1 MELKPG
7 YKLTEVGVIPEDWEV
22 KAIGEIADVKTGPFG
37 STLHERDY
45 VADGTPIITVE
56 HLGELG
62 VEHFNLPMVSNT
74 DRNRL
79 RSYSLKTGDLVFSRV
94 GSIDRNALIRK
105 TEDGWLFS
113 GRLLRV
119 RVKRAS
125 IITPEYLT
133 YHFHSEPF
141 KQRVREIA
149 VGQTMPSLN
158 TQLLKSVVTI
168 VPTESEQRAISTVL
182 SDTDALIESL
192 DRLIAKKQDVKQ
204 ATMQQLLT
212 GKTRLPGFSGE
223 WEVKRLGEVFAISAG
238 SSKSAYISAE
248 GDYWIC
254 DMGSVSTEGQLIVS
268 KRTSY
273 RGDFLLAGDLI
284 MPKDDIGGGKIIGKV
299 GHIDQDD
306 TYILGDHVY
315 CLRAREG
322 DSRFLTYR
330 INSYETNSAL
340 RKKVIGSAQLGLGR
354 KSVEEQEIL
363 FPSPTE
369 QTAIAT
375 ILSDLDAEIAA
386 LEARRD
392 KTRALKQGMM
402 QELLT
407 GKTRLVKPDAAHG

>member
-1 MELKPG
+1 VKEGRIIWSG
-7 YKLTEVGVIPEDWEV
+7 YKHIS
-22 KAIGEIADVKTGPFG
+22 AQ
-37 STLHERDY
+37 LHRQLY
-45 VADGTPIITVE
+45 
-56 HLGELG
+56 
-62 VEHFNLPMVSNT
+62 
-74 DRNRL
+74 RNNSPKR
-79 RSYSLKTGDLVFSRV
+79 GDILYSRV
-94 GSIDRNALIRK
+94 GTFGEAAVIDVDFEFSIYVSLTLIK
-105 TEDGWLFS
+105 PGKELDSYFL
-113 GRLLRV
+113 
-119 RVKRAS
+119 
-125 IITPEYLT
+125 
-133 YHFHSEPF
+133 
-141 KQRVREIA
+141 
-149 VGQTMPSLN
+149 
-158 TQLLKSVVTI
+158 TQLLNTSSYKRRAKDQVFLGSGVGNLNVEVVRQYPI
-168 VPTESEQRAISTVL
+168 VVPPLPEQRAIATVL

>member
-1 MELKPG
+1 
-7 YKLTEVGVIPEDWEV
+7 VGVIPEDWEV

>member
-407 GKTRLVKPDAAHG
+407 GKTRLVKPEAAHG

>member
-1 MELKPG
+1 
-7 YKLTEVGVIPEDWEV
+7 
-22 KAIGEIADVKTGPFG
+22 
-37 STLHERDY
+37 
-45 VADGTPIITVE
+45 
-56 HLGELG
+56 
-62 VEHFNLPMVSNT
+62 
-74 DRNRL
+74 
-79 RSYSLKTGDLVFSRV
+79 
-94 GSIDRNALIRK
+94 
-105 TEDGWLFS
+105 
-113 GRLLRV
+113 
-119 RVKRAS
+119 
-125 IITPEYLT
+125 
-133 YHFHSEPF
+133 
-141 KQRVREIA
+141 
-149 VGQTMPSLN
+149 MPSLN

>member
-7 YKLTEVGVIPEDWEV
+7 YKVTEVGVIPEDWEV